1 MSYSTTLYFSDSKAH
16 RRIENALSIKFN
28 NLAIYE
34 NDKYKLIINHDSIL
48 VEFHEYCA
56 TFMLSIL
63 NAINDALLLDIKSYE
78 ITDENTNEIIS
89 IMNEEDE
96 KISIIPENHIH
107 DMMLKIFNFKFS
119 FKSVTADTY
128 DRNNSA
134 LITFHD
140 CDVLKTETDDIR
152 VGKCDY
158 IKFHMKLN
166 VFWASNS
173 MFKPI
178 L

>member
-1 MSYSTTLYFSDSKAH
+1 MSYSTTLYFSDSKAQ
-16 RRIENALSIKFN
+16 RRVEKALSIKFN
-28 NLAIYE
+28 NLSIFE
-34 NDKYKLIINHDSIL
+34 NDKYKLIINHDSIF

-89 IMNEEDE
+89 IMNEET
-96 KISIIPENHIH
+96 IVIQENHIH
-107 DMMLKIFNFKFS
+107 DMMLEIFHFKFS

-140 CDVLKTETDDIR
+140 CDVLETETDDIC

-158 IKFHMKLN
+158 IKFHIKLN
-166 VFWASNS
+166 IFWASNS

>member
-1 MSYSTTLYFSDSKAH
+1 MSYSTTLCFSDSKAQ
-16 RRIENALSIKFN
+16 RRIENALNIQFN
-28 NLAIYE
+28 NLSIFE

-89 IMNEEDE
+89 IMND
-96 KISIIPENHIH
+96 KISLENHIH
-107 DMMLKIFNFKFS
+107 DMMLEIFHFKFS

-158 IKFHMKLN
+158 IKFHVKLN
-166 VFWASNS
+166 IFWASNS